1 MKQNELHKPR
11 HIHFVGIDGIS
22 MSALAAIMLKRGWKV
37 SGSDLKQSSLTKKLV
52 KEGATFYL
60 GHSEDNV
67 KGANLIVYTAAVKP
81 DNPELSKAREIGIEV
96 LSRAEFLGSLMGEA
110 KYGIAISG
118 SHGKTTTTALTGVI
132 IENAGLNP
140 TVLVGGELDALGGN
154 VKVGGSEYFVAEACE
169 YVETFLALRPYI
181 GVVLNIDADHLD
193 YFGDLEHVIAAFR
206 RFAKLIPAE
215 GYLIACND
223 DANVREILHDLDC
236 HVITYGL
243 TQGAD
248 WWATNI
254 EMRPEGGS
262 LFDVYHQGE
271 LLVRAHLNLN
281 GRHNISNT
289 LSSLAVGTAIG
300 IPFATMC
307 STLETFVGTH
317 RRFEYKGFYNGATIV
332 DDYAH
337 HPTEIRA
344 TLAAAQEIAQRRLV
358 VAFQPHTYT
367 RTKSLL
373 GDFAEAFTD
382 ADEVIITDIYAARE
396 KDTYGISSLDLVN
409 KMKDRHPNAKHIGRL
424 EDAAA
429 YLSDKLR
436 PGDLLITMGAGDI
449 HRVGESLLAV
459 EALHD

>member
-1 MKQNELHKPR
+1 MKKNELHSPR
-11 HIHFVGIDGIS
+11 HIHFIGIDGIS

-37 SGSDLKQSSLTKKLV
+37 SGSDLKQSALTKRLV

-60 GHSEDNV
+60 GHAEDNV
-67 KGANLIVYTAAVKP
+67 NGADVVVYTAAVKP
-81 DNPELSKAREIGIEV
+81 DNQELSRARELGTEV

-118 SHGKTTTTALTGVI
+118 SHGKTTTTALTGVM
-132 IENAGLNP
+132 IEQAGLNP

-154 VKVGGSEYFVAEACE
+154 VKVGGNDYFVAEACE
-169 YVETFLALRPYI
+169 YVETFLALRPYM

-206 RFAKLIPAE
+206 RFAKLIPPE
-215 GYLIACND
+215 GFLIACSD
-223 DANVREILHDLDC
+223 DANVREIIPGLTC
-236 HVITYGL
+236 HVVTYGL

-262 LFDVYHQGE
+262 HFDVYHQGE
-271 LLVRAHLNLN
+271 LMGRTRLNIN
-281 GRHNISNT
+281 GRHNISNS
-289 LSSLAVGTAIG
+289 LSSLAVGHIIG
-300 IPFATMC
+300 IPFADMC
-307 STLETFVGTH
+307 KTLESFVGTH
-317 RRFEYKGFYNGATIV
+317 RRFEYKGRFNGATIV

-337 HPTEIRA
+337 HPTEIKA
-344 TLAAAQEIAQRRLV
+344 TLAAAQAIAQRRLV

-367 RTKSLL
+367 RTKALL
-373 GDFAEAFTD
+373 GDFAESFSD

-396 KDTYGISSLDLVN
+396 KDTYGISSADLVTR
-409 KMKDRHPNAKHIGRL
+409 MKDRHPNAKHIGRL

-429 YLSDKLR
+429 YLSNKLR

-459 EALHD
+459 ESLHD